1 AHRTPAPLQSP
12 LFPYTTLFRSE
23 GDRDRAEARG
33 ALTPR
38 PGSRR
43 PGRAHPPAPGRVE
56 GDEARP
62 ARRARARGG
71 ADADRGESAAAR
83 AWGGAGATRARAAG
97 PDARGRSTCG
107 VGAQGAE
114 ARR

>member
-43 PGRAHPPAPGRVE
+43 PGRAHPPAPGRAE

-83 AWGGAGATRARAAG
+83 ARSEEHTSELQS
-97 PDARGRSTCG
+97 PDHLVCRLLL
-107 VGAQGAE
+107 
-114 ARR
+114 